1 MCPDTRQTQPS
12 MSNLSVSL
20 AVLVSRYQTNTAKH
34 VQSLCLTRS
43 PCVQIPDKHSQACP
57 ISLSDSLSLCPDTRQ
72 TQPSMSNLSVSLA
85 VLVSRYQ
92 TNTAK
97 HVQSLCLT
105 RCPCVQIPDKH
116 SQACPI
122 SLSHS
127 LSLCPD
133 TRQTQPSMSNLSVS
147 LAVLVSRYQ
156 TNTAKHVQSLCL
168 TRCPCVQI
176 PDKHSQACPISLS
189 HSLSLCP
196 DTRQTQPSMSNLSVS
211 LAVLVS
217 RYQTNTA
224 KHVQSLCLTRCPC
237 VQIPDK
243 HSQACPISLSHSL
256 SLCPDTRQTQ
266 PSMSNLSVSLALLVS
281 RYQTNTAKHVQSL
294 CLTRSPC
301 VQIPDKHSQA
311 CPISL
316 SHSLSLC
323 PDTRQTQPSK
333 SWTQFRGYN
342 PRTLEVAAERPENPS
357 STNWP
362 RRC

>member
-1 MCPDTRQTQPS
+1 
-12 MSNLSVSL
+12 
-20 AVLVSRYQTNTAKH
+20 
-34 VQSLCLTRS
+34 
-43 PCVQIPDKHSQACP
+43 
-57 ISLSDSLSLCPDTRQ
+57 
-72 TQPSMSNLSVSLA
+72 MSNLSVSLA

-122 SLSHS
+122 SLCHS

-147 LAVLVSRYQ
+147 LAVLVSRYQTNTAKHVQSLCVTRCPCVQIPDKHSQACPISLSHSLSLCLDTRQTQPSMSNLSVSLALLVSRYQ

-189 HSLSLCP
+189 HSLS
-196 DTRQTQPSMSNLSVS
+196 
-211 LAVLVS
+211 
-217 RYQTNTA
+217 
-224 KHVQSLCLTRCPC
+224 PC

-243 HSQACPISLSHSL
+243 HSQACPISLSDSL

-266 PSMSNLSVSLALLVS
+266 PSMSNLSV
-281 RYQTNTAKHVQSL
+281 
-294 CLTRSPC
+294 
-301 VQIPDKHSQA
+301 
-311 CPISL
+311 
-316 SHSLSLC
+316 
-323 PDTRQTQPSK
+323 
-333 SWTQFRGYN
+333 
-342 PRTLEVAAERPENPS
+342 
-357 STNWP
+357 
-362 RRC
+362 